1 MSNLAS
7 AHAPLFDPLR
17 LDGKTWPVKAL
28 FVLLGTGFLALS
40 SQVSV
45 PMVPVPVTM
54 QTFAVTMI
62 GVVYGWRLGIATIL
76 AWLAEGVMG
85 LPVLANGAG
94 GLAHFAGP
102 TAGYLAAFP
111 LVGGLA
117 GWLAQRG
124 WTGDRVILSFSAHFA
139 ANMLCLVLGAAWLA
153 TLIGF
158 EQAIALGAA
167 PFVLGAALKSA
178 LAAAV
183 LKAVQRYAQK
193 PKDLI

>member
-17 LDGKTWPVKAL
+17 LDGKAWPAKAL

-40 SQVSV
+40 SQISV

-54 QTFAVTMI
+54 QTFAITMI
-62 GVVYGWRLGIATIL
+62 GVIYGWRLGVATVL
-76 AWLAEGVMG
+76 TWLTEAMLG

-111 LVGGLA
+111 LVAGIA

-124 WTGDRVILSFSAHFA
+124 WTGDRVVLSFSAHFA
-139 ANMLCLVLGAAWLA
+139 ANMLCLAVGAAWLA

-167 PFVLGAALKSA
+167 PFVLGAVLKSA

-183 LKAVQRYAQK
+183 LKAVQRYVQK
-193 PKDLI
+193 PTDLL

>member
-1 MSNLAS
+1 
-7 AHAPLFDPLR
+7 
-17 LDGKTWPVKAL
+17 
-28 FVLLGTGFLALS
+28 
-40 SQVSV
+40 
-45 PMVPVPVTM
+45 M
-54 QTFAVTMI
+54 QTFAITMI
-62 GVVYGWRLGIATIL
+62 GVIYGWRLGVATVL
-76 AWLAEGVMG
+76 TWLTEAMLG

-111 LVGGLA
+111 LVAGIA

-124 WTGDRVILSFSAHFA
+124 WTGDRVVLSFSAHFA
-139 ANMLCLVLGAAWLA
+139 ANMLCLAVGAAWLA

-167 PFVLGAALKSA
+167 PFVLGAVLKSA

-183 LKAVQRYAQK
+183 LKAVQRYVQK
-193 PKDLI
+193 PTDLL

>member
-1 MSNLAS
+1 MSSLDS

-17 LDGKTWPVKAL
+17 LDGKTWPAKAL

-40 SQVSV
+40 SQISV

-54 QTFAVTMI
+54 QTFAIAMI
-62 GVVYGWRLGIATIL
+62 GAVYGWRLGVATVF
-76 AWLAEGVMG
+76 AWLTEAMLG

-94 GLAHFAGP
+94 GLAHFVGP

-111 LVGGLA
+111 LVAGLA

-124 WTGDRVILSFSAHFA
+124 WTGDRIVLSFSAHFA
-139 ANMLCLVLGAAWLA
+139 ANMLCLALGAAWLA

-167 PFVLGAALKSA
+167 PFVLGAVLKSA

-183 LKAVQRYAQK
+183 LKAVQRYVQK
-193 PKDLI
+193 PTDLL

>member
-28 FVLLGTGFLALS
+28 FVLIGTGFLALS
-40 SQVSV
+40 SQISV
-45 PMVPVPVTM
+45 PMIPVPVTM

-62 GVVYGWRLGIATIL
+62 GVVYGWRLGVATIL
-76 AWLAEGVMG
+76 AWLAEGMMG
-85 LPVLANGAG
+85 LPVLANSAG

-111 LVGGLA
+111 LVAGLA

-124 WTGDRVILSFSAHFA
+124 WTGDRLVLSFCAHFA
-139 ANMLCLVLGAAWLA
+139 ANMLCLALGAAWLA

-193 PKDLI
+193 PTDLI